1 VVVVHWLNFYPPGPL
16 PDARLMPLGFLLW
29 PVYKY
34 GWWAVDLFFCLSGF
48 VFFWLY
54 SQKLQTRAVGAKE
67 FFVLRFSRLYPLH
80 LTTLLFVA
88 VGQWW
93 MVQLLG
99 VPFRNAANDLGH
111 FIAQLFFVSA
121 WGLTVSFNEPVWSVS
136 VEIFLYL
143 TFFVVCRLRCVRW
156 WQLLIYA
163 GVGEFCFIHYG
174 RFILMGAGLVSFFM
188 GGLAFQALTCLQK
201 HSPDGRSIRWLG
213 LLVILLW
220 LLVPAE
226 VTHGYAFQLWQKIFG
241 PATSGFWG
249 YLGRGVERFSAHAY
263 ALVLFPST
271 VCFLALWETHR
282 GTLGRRAAILGDIS
296 YSTYL
301 IHYPLQL
308 LFVLLGSLAGFQLS
322 AFASP
327 IAMLVFFL
335 VLIPLS
341 LCSYHYLERPAQSF
355 LRKRLLGEK

>member
-1 VVVVHWLNFYPPGPL
+1 
-16 PDARLMPLGFLLW
+16 MP
-29 PVYKY
+29 
-34 GWWAVDLFFCLSGF
+34 
-48 VFFWLY
+48 
-54 SQKLQTRAVGAKE
+54 
-67 FFVLRFSRLYPLH
+67 
-80 LTTLLFVA
+80 
-88 VGQWW
+88 
-93 MVQLLG
+93 
-99 VPFRNAANDLGH
+99 
-111 FIAQLFFVSA
+111 
-121 WGLTVSFNEPVWSVS
+121 FN
-136 VEIFLYL
+136 
-143 TFFVVCRLRCVRW
+143 
-156 WQLLIYA
+156 
-163 GVGEFCFIHYG
+163 YG
-174 RFILMGAGLVSFFM
+174 RRFLAPRL
-188 GGLAFQALTCLQK
+188 LAFG
-201 HSPDGRSIRWLG
+201 D
-213 LLVILLW
+213 
-220 LLVPAE
+220 
-226 VTHGYAFQLWQKIFG
+226 
-241 PATSGFWG
+241 TSGGAW
-249 YLGRGVERFSAHAY
+249 ERFSAHAY